1 MRTYRE
7 LYSVLCSNL
16 NENGREYKEE
26 GIYVYIQLIYFAVNQ
41 QRNWHNMVKQ
51 VYSNKNLKINK

>member
-41 QRNWHNMVKQ
+41 QRN
-51 VYSNKNLKINK
+51 